1 MSGIDVEALTQEI
14 SPEDPC
20 GDDLEY
26 DPDFGE
32 LERTAQRKEEQQI
45 GDMVV
50 DAEEPDWKSVKKQA
64 TTLLSRA
71 KDIRIILHLQRA
83 SLAVDGLVGF
93 RDGLR
98 LLREL
103 LESHWDS
110 IHPQLDEDD
119 GDPTM
124 RINALVSLC
133 DDSATLRP
141 LRLTP
146 LVNSR
151 TFGSFSYRDLA
162 IESGELP
169 TPEDGNS
176 PDAAAI
182 NAAFMDAD
190 PEEIQAIYTAAT
202 ESLEHIEAID
212 AYITDQVGA
221 GDAPSF
227 NDLRDLVRN
236 IKQLLSARLADLGV
250 SDGTDGDATEMEQG
264 TASEV
269 SPGGQ
274 QASLSGQISSR
285 DDVIRALDKI
295 IEYYDRSEPASPIP
309 ILMVR
314 AKKLVPMGFI
324 DIIKNIAPD
333 GLSEVERIRGP
344 EDDDDDD

>member
-1 MSGIDVEALTQEI
+1 MSAIDVEALTQEI
-14 SPEDPC
+14 SPESPC

-64 TTLLSRA
+64 SALLSRA
-71 KDIRIILHLQRA
+71 KDIRIILYLQRA
-83 SLAVDGLVGF
+83 SLAVDGLEGF

-98 LLREL
+98 LLQEL

-169 TPEDGNS
+169 KPEDGNS
-176 PDAAAI
+176 ADSAAI

-190 PEEIQAIYTAAT
+190 PEELQTTFTAAS
-202 ESLEHIEAID
+202 ESLEHIRAID

-227 NDLRDLVRN
+227 SELQGLLHS
-236 IKQLLSARLADLGV
+236 IKQSLSARLSDLGV
-250 SDGTDGDATEMEQG
+250 SESTDDATEADTE
-264 TASEV
+264 TAATNSQ
-269 SPGGQ
+269 GGQ
-274 QASLSGQISSR
+274 QASLSGQITSR
-285 DDVIRALDKI
+285 EDVIRALDKI

-344 EDDDDDD
+344 EEDDDD